1 MQVAIGS
8 FLQAL
13 TTDPA
18 VAVAEVDRMLDGA
31 VRLRWEYVEDI
42 PRTPSDKYPYVV
54 CHAPLE
60 I

>member
-1 MQVAIGS
+1 LQVAIES

-18 VAVAEVDRMLDGA
+18 VAEWQVDRMLDGA

-42 PRTPSDKYPYVV
+42 PRTSSGKYLCVV
-54 CHAPLE
+54 CHVPREL
-60 I
+60 

>member
-1 MQVAIGS
+1 VAIETL
-8 FLQAL
+8 LQAL

-42 PRTPSDKYPYVV
+42 PRTPAGKYPYVV
-54 CHAPLE
+54 RRVPLV
-60 I
+60 